1 METSSGRQVSRK
13 RWMWAL
19 VDVLC
24 WVLSVYLAAW
34 LRLAFD
40 LDRAFN
46 RWTFSLAL
54 SITTL
59 YVVIGAII
67 GPYAVGHLRWSFDEV
82 VDTLDVT
89 SHRAAM
95 TWLLSACGVSQAGTV
110 AVRAGT

>member
-13 RWMWAL
+13 RWIWAL
-19 VDVLC
+19 VDVSC
-24 WVLSVYLAAW
+24 WVLAAW

-40 LDRAFN
+40 LDRAFD
-46 RWTFSLAL
+46 RGTFSFAL
-54 SITTL
+54 DSATL
-59 YVVIGAII
+59 CVVIGAII

-82 VDTLDVT
+82 LDTLDVT

-95 TWLLSACGVSQAGTV
+95 TWLRSACGVSQAGTV